1 MPKYINKQTFEFEVE
16 FVVEAENQ
24 WDAQGEPLNGLNIVS
39 ISAMNTDRPWT
50 SEDIGWVPAPSIS
63 KETKNQL
70 TKMLDEMIRLADEA
84 QEVSTRE
91 IYEKMME
98 VK

>member
-16 FVVEAENQ
+16 FVVEAENE
-24 WDAQGEPLNGLNIVS
+24 WDALGEPLNGLNIIS

-50 SEDIGWVPAPSIS
+50 SEDIGWVPVPSIS

-70 TKMLDEMIRLADEA
+70 TKMLDEMIRLADDAQTLSFNETTEA
-84 QEVSTRE
+84 
-91 IYEKMME
+91 K
-98 VK
+98 